1 MISFLFQLTF
11 AQENSGRIYGKVELA
26 NGQNYEGRITWSNF
40 KSLWENKFVA
50 FDFTSSR
57 IPVNP
62 PPTGGRA
69 DIYNR
74 NVRPSVMYPEPFSI
88 KFGYIKYFT
97 KLERGAK
104 IILKDGREINL
115 FEGDTDNQRSIDVL
129 DPDAGKVRIPL
140 YDLRKVEFIDESQM
154 YSQKV
159 NENAYPL
166 YGTVNTKIKLAY
178 TGFIQWGDK
187 TLSVHSLRSRER
199 EHVQEIAFNTIRLVR
214 SMERGSYEVILLTGK
229 KIELRN
235 LDNRGGVLVADKRYG
250 IIEIDWDNIASI
262 EFVQEAKGLNYSDY
276 KPGKPLYGTV
286 ADSIGTEYTGYIRWD
301 NHERFTTD
309 EIDGDFGRGITFSVE
324 LTLINEIKRQTRNSA
339 IIKLISGDEI
349 ILRNDIDV
357 AQGNRGIFIL
367 NKPDDKEGTVLNWN
381 NFNRVVFKY

>member
-1 MISFLFQLTF
+1 
-11 AQENSGRIYGKVELA
+11 
-26 NGQNYEGRITWSNF
+26 
-40 KSLWENKFVA
+40 
-50 FDFTSSR
+50 
-57 IPVNP
+57 
-62 PPTGGRA
+62 
-69 DIYNR
+69 
-74 NVRPSVMYPEPFSI
+74 
-88 KFGYIKYFT
+88 
-97 KLERGAK
+97 
-104 IILKDGREINL
+104 
-115 FEGDTDNQRSIDVL
+115 
-129 DPDAGKVRIPL
+129 
-140 YDLRKVEFIDESQM
+140 VEFIDESQM